1 MIAAGAWKEAGSI
14 TRRLYDGGVPP
25 TRPARHVTA
34 AGLLTAAAGTALF
47 IWLVWAVGPREIWN
61 GFQKIGWN
69 LGWILLLGGLR
80 FAARAHAWTLCIE
93 PPHRLHFVDAFN
105 AVVCGDALGNVTPL
119 GPLVGEPAK
128 IACVRG
134 RVSVTAALTALA
146 MENVLYTL
154 SVGAMIAAGTIALLF
169 SVDLPVALREFSEVA
184 LACVALMFA
193 AAGWVLWRRP
203 AILSTLLP
211 AARIK
216 GSRLEKLRA
225 MEQELFTFAARRRG
239 VMLPLVGLELGFHAL
254 GVAEKHLTLWLILGG
269 PPPLLTSFI
278 VETADRVITV
288 AFKFVPFQVAVG
300 EAGTG
305 LVTVLL
311 GLGATPGVT
320 LSIVRKARMGI
331 WSLVGTALLVRR
343 GLTPRQVLADR
354 ELTSPQSTTDRS

>member
-1 MIAAGAWKEAGSI
+1 MPR
-14 TRRLYDGGVPP
+14 TRP
-25 TRPARHVTA
+25 TRQITA

-47 IWLVWAVGPREIWN
+47 FWLVNKYGPREIWG
-61 GFQKIGWN
+61 GFQKIGWG

-80 FAARAHAWTLCIE
+80 FAARARAWTLCLE
-93 PPHRLHFVDAFN
+93 PPHTLPFIDAFN

-119 GPLVGEPAK
+119 GPIVGEPAK
-128 IACVRG
+128 IAYARG
-134 RVSVTAALTALA
+134 RVSVAAALTALA

-169 SVDLPVALREFSEVA
+169 SVELPIAMREFSEIA
-184 LACVALMFA
+184 LGCIAVMFA
-193 AAGWVLWRRP
+193 VAGWLVWRRP
-203 AILSTLLP
+203 AIVSTLLP
-211 AARIK
+211 AARVK
-216 GSRLEKLRA
+216 GSSIEKLRT
-225 MEQELFTFAARRRG
+225 MEEELSTFAARRRA
-239 VMLPLVGLELGFHAL
+239 VMLPLVGLELAFHAL

-288 AFKFVPFQVAVG
+288 AFKFVPFQVGVG

-305 LVTVLL
+305 LVTGLL

-343 GLTPRQVLADR
+343 GLTLRRVLADR
-354 ELTSPQSTTDRS
+354 ELSPHQPAADR

>member
-1 MIAAGAWKEAGSI
+1 M
-14 TRRLYDGGVPP
+14 PP
-25 TRPARHVTA
+25 PRPARQVTA
-34 AGLLTAAAGTALF
+34 AGLLTAAAGTGLF
-47 IWLVWAVGPREIWN
+47 IWLVTKVGPGEIWS
-61 GFQKIGWN
+61 GFQKIGWS

-80 FAARAHAWTLCIE
+80 FAARAYAWALCLE
-93 PPHRLHFVDAFN
+93 PPHMLHFTDAFN

-134 RVSVTAALTALA
+134 RVSVGAALTALA

-169 SVDLPVALREFSEVA
+169 SVELPLALREFSEAA
-184 LACVALMFA
+184 LACIALMFA
-193 AAGWVLWRRP
+193 AVGWLVWRRP

-211 AARIK
+211 AARVK
-216 GSRLEKLRA
+216 GSRIEKLRA
-225 MEQELFTFAARRRG
+225 MEQELFTFAARRRRI
-239 VMLPLVGLELGFHAL
+239 MLPLVGLELGFHAL

-269 PPPLLTSFI
+269 APPLLTSFI

-288 AFKFVPFQVAVG
+288 AFKFVPFQVGVG

-305 LVTVLL
+305 LVTDLL
-311 GLGATPGVT
+311 GLGAAPGVT

-331 WSLVGTALLVRR
+331 WSLAGTALLVRR
-343 GLTPRQVLADR
+343 GLTPRGVLADR
-354 ELTSPQSTTDRS
+354 ELSSHEATEDR